1 MKLNKLT
8 PMLTVANMKETI
20 RFYHDVLG
28 FECLNRT
35 QGWATLLNYGV
46 EIMIALPNAHVP
58 FQRSLFTGSLY
69 MNLDDVDA
77 LWQSVGDKTAVV
89 YPIENFYYGMREFA
103 IRDNNGYMLQFASRI
118 NEPSEIPTPEHE
130 ESKAQE

>member
-8 PMLTVANMKETI
+8 PMLTVANMDTTI

-28 FECLNRT
+28 FECSNRAE
-35 QGWATLLNYGV
+35 GWATLLNYGV

-58 FQRSLFTGSLY
+58 FQKSLFTGSFY

-77 LWQSVGDKTAVV
+77 LWQSVRDKTDVV

-103 IRDNNGYMLQFASRI
+103 IRDNNGYILQFGSSI
-118 NEPSEIPTPEHE
+118 VDPSEIPSPERE
-130 ESKAQE
+130 ELKSQD